1 MKQWIIY
8 SFCAVLFIYSALLV
22 AFEWSTSQASVRP
35 YFADI
40 SGPVHFYAV
49 NTSLSVFLLGAT
61 GLLFLV
67 ALSFT
72 GPESPP
78 REKLFYF
85 SQALLFVYLG
95 TDDRFLL
102 HEYIGK
108 QLHID
113 DVFVLLCIGLAEAT
127 CLVCLARPYLN
138 KGKTLV
144 PLVLAAGLFGLM
156 VIFDGFVPSDMTL
169 RLSGEDLFK
178 TWSCFCFLLFGW
190 SVLED
195 AALRKRAG
203 TSVRD
208 GARRRMETAET
219 GDARSDA
226 PVGAAS
232 SGQYR

>member
-1 MKQWIIY
+1 MKKLIIFT
-8 SFCAVLFIYSALLV
+8 FCAVLFIYSTLLV
-22 AFEWSTSQASVRP
+22 SLEWSTSQASVRP

-85 SQALLFVYLG
+85 SQACVFAYLAA
-95 TDDRFLL
+95 DDRFLL

-113 DVFVLLCIGLAEAT
+113 DAFVLLSIGLTEAA
-127 CLVCLARPYLN
+127 CLVCLGRSYLN

-144 PLVLAAGLFGLM
+144 PLVLASGLFGLM
-156 VIFDGFVPSDMTL
+156 VLFDGFVPRDMTL

-195 AALRKRAG
+195 AVLIGQARTL
-203 TSVRD
+203 VR
-208 GARRRMETAET
+208 EN
-219 GDARSDA
+219 
-226 PVGAAS
+226 
-232 SGQYR
+232 

>member
-1 MKQWIIY
+1 MKQWIIF
-8 SFCAVLFIYSALLV
+8 SFSAVLFIYSALLV
-22 AFEWSTSQASVRP
+22 ALEWSTSQGTVRP

-85 SQALLFVYLG
+85 SQALVFVYLG

-108 QLHID
+108 QLHFD
-113 DVFVLLCIGLAEAT
+113 DAFVLLGLGLTEAV
-127 CLVCLARPYLN
+127 CLVCLARPYL
-138 KGKTLV
+138 KKRKTFV
-144 PLVLAAGLFGLM
+144 PLVVASGLFGLM
-156 VIFDGFVPSDMTL
+156 VFFDGFVPRNMTL

-195 AALRKRAG
+195 AALKLRARA
-203 TSVRD
+203 S
-208 GARRRMETAET
+208 
-219 GDARSDA
+219 A
-226 PVGAAS
+226 PSLGE
-232 SGQYR
+232 